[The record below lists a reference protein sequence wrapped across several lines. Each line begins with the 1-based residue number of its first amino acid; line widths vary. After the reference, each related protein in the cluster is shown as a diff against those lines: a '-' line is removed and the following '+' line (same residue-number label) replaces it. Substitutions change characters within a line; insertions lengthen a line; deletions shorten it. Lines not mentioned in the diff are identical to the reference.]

1 MVTHKPS
8 LNRFPHTVRKVS
20 FKRCRVFVWLG
31 IYAPECQ
38 LIQLR
43 YPIRPEKRAEAATS
57 FPTK

>member
-38 LIQLR
+38 LIQLM